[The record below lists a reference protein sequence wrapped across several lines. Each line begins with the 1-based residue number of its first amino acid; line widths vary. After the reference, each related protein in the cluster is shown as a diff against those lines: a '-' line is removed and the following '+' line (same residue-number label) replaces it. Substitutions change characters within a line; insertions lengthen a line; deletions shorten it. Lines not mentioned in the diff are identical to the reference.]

1 MRGKLGLRAIYFLAL
16 TAVSLAAMVVF
27 VVFDVETQ
35 RRDTE
40 TSMVEEARTFAREMD
55 AVWKFMDTSQDTIN
69 YTSDG
74 TYEFKGL
81 HCAIVGKSIG
91 AIFSANNDYSIRY
104 TNLNPRRVHDR
115 PDEFET
121 EALVTFNEDRSVTE
135 YYGTVVEEDAPRF
148 RYVRALEVDESC
160 LECHGEP
167 VGEIDITGHDKEGW
181 TLDSVGG
188 AISISI
194 PAERASSMLL
204 NNVLRDVVFFACLI
218 LAIGAVVYV
227 VTARFVLRPVGL
239 IKAASD
245 VEAGGYP
252 RQVAASSRAREMAQL
267 INQFNVMAREL
278 SALYS
283 DLEAK
288 VTDRTR
294 DLRQVNLA
302 LERQRDHLEALGQ
315 RLAEESQFK
324 TDMLSMVSH
333 ELRTPLTSILATTHF
348 SLDACEEGSEAWHS
362 WDEVLRSSLVLLDM
376 VNNLLDIA
384 RLDAGR
390 ESLACEPMDLGDL
403 VASAQEAAWPL
414 AESGHLVFSA
424 EVAADVPLV
433 YGDYDKTH
441 RALEN
446 LVTNAIKFTPDGG
459 SVRVSASVEEGTG
472 DVLVRVEDT
481 GIGIAPEDQG
491 RIFDRFVQADST
503 STRRFKGS
511 GLGLALVREYATL
524 QGFEVGVSSHPG
536 AGSTFTVRIPAC
548 LAIALDGDE
557 DEGVGGRPDGE
568 VG

>member
-16 TAVSLAAMVVF
+16 SAVSLAAMAVF

-40 TSMVEEARTFAREMD
+40 ASMVEEARTFAREMD
-55 AVWKFMDTSQDTIN
+55 AVWKFMETSQDTIN

-121 EALVTFNEDRSVTE
+121 AALNAFHEDRSVTE
-135 YYGTVVEEDAPRF
+135 YYDTVVEDDVPQF

-181 TLDSVGG
+181 TIGSVGG

-194 PAERASSMLL
+194 PAERASSSLL
-204 NNVLRDVVFFACLI
+204 NNVLRDVAFFAFLI

-239 IKAASD
+239 IKMASS

-252 RQVAASSRAREMAQL
+252 RQVASSSRAREMAQL
-267 INQFNVMAREL
+267 ISQFNAMAREL
-278 SALYS
+278 SALYAG
-283 DLEAK
+283 LEEK
-288 VTDRTR
+288 VADRTR
-294 DLRQVNLA
+294 DLQQVNLA
-302 LERQRDHLEALGQ
+302 LERQRDQLEALGQ

-333 ELRTPLTSILATTHF
+333 ELRTPLTAILATTHL
-348 SLDACEEGSEAWHS
+348 SLGSCGEGSESWHA
-362 WDEVLRSSLVLLDM
+362 WDEVRKSSLVLLDM

-390 ESLACEPMDLGDL
+390 ESLACEPIDLGDL
-403 VASAQEAAWPL
+403 VAAAQEDAWPL
-414 AESGHLVFSA
+414 AENAHLVFSA
-424 EVAADVPLV
+424 QVAADVPLV

-459 SVRVSASVEEGTG
+459 SVRMSASVEAETG
-472 DVLVRVEDT
+472 DVLVQVEDT
-481 GIGIAPEDQG
+481 GIGVAPEDQD
-491 RIFDRFVQADST
+491 RIFDRFVQVDCA

-511 GLGLALVREYATL
+511 GLGLALVREYALL
-524 QGFEVGVSSHPG
+524 QGFTVEVSSHSG
-536 AGSTFTVRIPAC
+536 VGSTFTLRVPAC
-548 LAIALDGDE
+548 LAVALDE
-557 DEGVGGRPDGE
+557 EDGE
-568 VG
+568 SRPGQEVG

>member
-1 MRGKLGLRAIYFLAL
+1 MRGKLGLRTIYFLAL
-16 TAVSLAAMVVF
+16 AIVSLAAMAIF
-27 VVFDVETQ
+27 VAFDVETQ

-40 TSMVEEARTFAREMD
+40 TAMVEEARTFAREMD
-55 AVWKFMDTSQDTIN
+55 AVWKFMEGSQDTIN

-74 TYEFKGL
+74 DYEFKGL

-121 EALVTFNEDRSVTE
+121 EALNTFNEDRSVTE
-135 YYGTVVEEDAPRF
+135 FYDLVEEDGAARF

-188 AISISI
+188 AISIGI
-194 PAERASSMLL
+194 PAERASSELV
-204 NNVLRDVVFFACLI
+204 NNVLRDVVFFTGLI
-218 LAIGAVVYV
+218 LAFGVVVYV
-227 VTARFVLRPVGL
+227 ITKRFVLRPVAL

-252 RQVAASSRAREMAQL
+252 RQVAVTSRAREMAQL
-267 INQFNVMAREL
+267 INQFNAMAREL
-278 SALYS
+278 EALYS

-288 VTDRTR
+288 VADRTR
-294 DLRQVNLA
+294 DLQHVNLT
-302 LERQRDHLEALGQ
+302 LEQQRDHLEALGI

-333 ELRTPLTSILATTHF
+333 ELRTPLTSILTTTQI
-348 SLDACEEGSEAWHS
+348 SLAACEESSEAWYS
-362 WDEVLRSSLVLLDM
+362 WNEVRKSSIVLLDM

-390 ESLACEPMDLGDL
+390 ERLACEPMDLGDL

-414 AESGHLVFSA
+414 AENARIIFSA
-424 EVAADVPLV
+424 QVAADVPLV

-446 LVTNAIKFTPDGG
+446 LITNAIKFTPDGG
-459 SVRVSASVEEGTG
+459 SVRVSVSVEEDTG

-481 GIGIAPEDQG
+481 GIGIAPEDQE
-491 RIFDRFVQADST
+491 RIFDRFVQVDST

-511 GLGLALVREYATL
+511 GLGLSLVMEYATL
-524 QGFEVGVSSHPG
+524 QEFSLEVSSHPG
-536 AGSTFTVRIPAC
+536 AGSTFTLRMPAR
-548 LAIALDGDE
+548 LAVSLEGE
-557 DEGVGGRPDGE
+557 DEGDERE
-568 VG
+568 HSR

>member
-1 MRGKLGLRAIYFLAL
+1 MRSKLGLRTIYFLAL
-16 TAVSLAAMVVF
+16 SVVSLVAMVVF
-27 VVFDVETQ
+27 VAFDIETQ

-40 TSMVEEARTFAREMD
+40 TAMVEEARTFAREMD
-55 AVWKFMDTSQDTIN
+55 AVWKFMEGSQDAIN

-104 TNLNPRRVHDR
+104 TNLEPRRIHDR

-135 YYGTVVEEDAPRF
+135 FYDMVEEDGVARF

-181 TLDSVGG
+181 TLDTVGG
-188 AISISI
+188 AISIGI
-194 PAERASSMLL
+194 PAERATSELV
-204 NNVLRDVVFFACLI
+204 NNVLRDVVFFAGLI
-218 LAIGAVVYV
+218 LAIGVVVYV
-227 VTARFVLRPVGL
+227 ITKRFVLRPVGL

-252 RQVAASSRAREMAQL
+252 RQVAATSRAREMAQL
-267 INQFNVMAREL
+267 INQFNAMACEL
-278 SALYS
+278 EALYS
-283 DLEAK
+283 NLEAK
-288 VTDRTR
+288 VADRTR
-294 DLRQVNLA
+294 DLQRVNLA
-302 LERQRDHLEALGQ
+302 LEQQRDHLEALGA

-333 ELRTPLTSILATTHF
+333 ELRTPLTSILTTTQISLAT
-348 SLDACEEGSEAWHS
+348 CEKNSEAWHS
-362 WDEVLRSSLVLLDM
+362 WNEMRKNSIVLLDM

-390 ESLACEPMDLGDL
+390 ERLACEPMDLGDL
-403 VASAQEAAWPL
+403 VASVQEDAWPL
-414 AESGHLVFSA
+414 AENAHIVFSA
-424 EVAADVPLV
+424 QVAADVPLV

-459 SVRVSASVEEGTG
+459 SVRVSASVEEDTE

-481 GIGIAPEDQG
+481 GIGIAAEDQE
-491 RIFDRFVQADST
+491 RIFDRFVQVDST

-511 GLGLALVREYATL
+511 GLGLSLVLEYATL
-524 QGFEVGVSSHPG
+524 QGFSVEVSSHPG
-536 AGSTFTVRIPAC
+536 TGSTFTLRVPAR
-548 LAIALDGDE
+548 LAVSLEGE
-557 DEGVGGRPDGE
+557 DEEDEKERLR
-568 VG
+568 

>member
-1 MRGKLGLRAIYFLAL
+1 MRGKLGLRTIYFLAL
-16 TAVSLAAMVVF
+16 SVVSLVAMVVF
-27 VVFDVETQ
+27 VAFDIETQ

-40 TSMVEEARTFAREMD
+40 TAMVEEARTFAREMD
-55 AVWKFMDTSQDTIN
+55 AVWKFMEGSQDTIN

-104 TNLNPRRVHDR
+104 TNLEPRRIHDR

-135 YYGTVVEEDAPRF
+135 FYDMVEEDGVARF

-181 TLDSVGG
+181 TLDTVGG
-188 AISISI
+188 AISIGI
-194 PAERASSMLL
+194 PAERATSELV
-204 NNVLRDVVFFACLI
+204 NNVLRDVVFFAGLI
-218 LAIGAVVYV
+218 LAIGVVVYV
-227 VTARFVLRPVGL
+227 ITKRFVLRPVGL

-252 RQVAASSRAREMAQL
+252 RQVAATSRAREMAQL
-267 INQFNVMAREL
+267 INQFNAMACEL
-278 SALYS
+278 EALYS
-283 DLEAK
+283 NLEAK

-294 DLRQVNLA
+294 DLQRVNLA
-302 LERQRDHLEALGQ
+302 LEQQRDHLEALGA

-333 ELRTPLTSILATTHF
+333 ELRTPLTSILTTTQISLAT
-348 SLDACEEGSEAWHS
+348 CEKNSEAWHS
-362 WDEVLRSSLVLLDM
+362 WNEMRKNSIVLLDM

-390 ESLACEPMDLGDL
+390 ERLACEPMDLGDL
-403 VASAQEAAWPL
+403 VASVQEDAWPL
-414 AESGHLVFSA
+414 AENAHIVFSA
-424 EVAADVPLV
+424 QVAADVPLV

-459 SVRVSASVEEGTG
+459 SVRVSASVEEDTE

-481 GIGIAPEDQG
+481 GIGIAAEDQE
-491 RIFDRFVQADST
+491 RIFDRFVQVDST

-511 GLGLALVREYATL
+511 GLGLSLVLEYATL
-524 QGFEVGVSSHPG
+524 QGFSVEVSSHPG
-536 AGSTFTVRIPAC
+536 TGSTFTLRVPAR
-548 LAIALDGDE
+548 LAVSLEGE
-557 DEGVGGRPDGE
+557 DEEDEKERLR
-568 VG
+568 